1 MSSTHKPSG
10 PTLACEITPERV
22 IAARKTDDGAAL
34 DSYTARAIPA
44 GVVMPRLGEANVT
57 NSDALKQAISEV
69 LTTVGARTRDV
80 VAILPDAS
88 VRIALL
94 DFDSLPE
101 KKADAD
107 GVVRF
112 RLKKALPFDIE
123 QSAVSYDVFRTDG
136 KIQVVAAVVLTSV
149 LNEYERIFQELG
161 FAPGVVVPS
170 ALAALGNVEEGEP
183 VMVIKSDATTT
194 TVAIVGNG
202 QLLLFRTLENPSS
215 GPPKAEQLAEDV
227 HSSMVFF
234 EDTYNMRVSRILV
247 AGSLEAENVGPAL
260 ESQTGVRV
268 QDLVASRH
276 IGAARPNFP
285 ASALAGVVGALLG

>member
-1 MSSTHKPSG
+1 MASTHKASG

-22 IAARKTDDGAAL
+22 IAARKTDDGVSL

-44 GVVMPRLGEANVT
+44 GVVVPRLGEANIS
-57 NSDALKQAISEV
+57 NGDALKQAIADV
-69 LTTVGARTRDV
+69 LTTVGARTRDI

-88 VRIALL
+88 VRIAIL
-94 DFDSLPE
+94 DFDTLPD

-112 RLKKALPFDIE
+112 RLKKALPFDVDE
-123 QSAVSYDVFRTDG
+123 SVVSYDVFRSEG
-136 KIQVVAAVVLTSV
+136 KVQVVAAIVLASV
-149 LNEYERIFQELG
+149 LNEYEGIFRDLG
-161 FAPGVVVPS
+161 YAPGFVVPS

-202 QLLLFRTLENPSS
+202 QLLLFRTLENPSA

-234 EDTYNMRVSRILV
+234 EDTYNMKVSRILV
-247 AGSLEAENVGPAL
+247 GGSLEAENIGSTL

-276 IGAARPNFP
+276 LGAARPNFP

>member
-1 MSSTHKPSG
+1 MTPALQCARCHTPLDDSFLNRGGLSPCPSCG
-10 PTLACEITPERV
+10 VLFEIETFP
-22 IAARKTDDGAAL
+22 AL
-34 DSYTARAIPA
+34 FRPL
-44 GVVMPRLGEANVT
+44 PRGI
-57 NSDALKQAISEV
+57 D
-69 LTTVGARTRDV
+69 
-80 VAILPDAS
+80 
-88 VRIALL
+88 
-94 DFDSLPE
+94 
-101 KKADAD
+101 
-107 GVVRF
+107 
-112 RLKKALPFDIE
+112 
-123 QSAVSYDVFRTDG
+123 
-136 KIQVVAAVVLTSV
+136 
-149 LNEYERIFQELG
+149 
-161 FAPGVVVPS
+161 
-170 ALAALGNVEEGEP
+170 GEP

-260 ESQTGVRV
+260 ESQTNVRV

>member
-1 MSSTHKPSG
+1 MASTHKVSG

-34 DSYTARAIPA
+34 DSYTARAIAA
-44 GVVMPRLGEANVT
+44 GVVVPRLGEANVG
-57 NSDALKQAISEV
+57 NSDALKQAITDV
-69 LTTVGARTRDV
+69 LTTVGARTRDI
-80 VAILPDAS
+80 VAIVPDAS

-94 DFDSLPE
+94 DFDTLPE

-112 RLKKALPFDIE
+112 RLKKALPFDVDE
-123 QSAVSYDVFRTDG
+123 SVVSYDVFRSAG

-149 LNEYERIFQELG
+149 LNEYEQVFRELG
-161 FAPGVVVPS
+161 YAPGVVVPS
-170 ALAALGNVEEGEP
+170 ALAALGNVDEGDP

-202 QLLLFRTLENPSS
+202 QLLLFRTLENPSA

-234 EDTYNMRVSRILV
+234 EDTYNMKVSRILV
-247 AGSLEAENVGPAL
+247 GGSLEAETIGSTL

-276 IGAARPNFP
+276 LGAAHPNFP